1 MLGMKMS
8 RSASLVVMMSVLFA
22 LAAPLIVYLWA
33 TDAKIAISG
42 HGYLAIAL
50 GALLTSLI
58 GGGLLALSF
67 HSAKHGYDD
76 AVDSA
81 QRPGDDV

>member
-1 MLGMKMS
+1 MS
-8 RSASLVVMMSVLFA
+8 RSWLFVVIMSAFFA
-22 LAAPLIVYLWA
+22 LIAPLIIFLWSA
-33 TDAKIAISG
+33 HAKIAISG

-50 GALLTSLI
+50 GALFTSLV

-76 AVDSA
+76 AVESSERRSDE
-81 QRPGDDV
+81 V